1 MRRLGCVWGCDSDRL
16 WLGVGLA
23 QGETSKCC
31 LCATF
36 DTAGMRGDRLLGEW
50 HAGLVVRTVVR
61 YVFVHSWVLCR
72 VDEGKKRLESWE
84 VLQMLEE
91 DGVCARPRRRNW
103 VMYRGGL
110 PHATGCFLLVV
121 VVHTRAK
128 VGRDDPHY

>member
-91 DGVCARPRRRNW
+91 DGVYARPKTEELGHVSRRITSRHG
-103 VMYRGGL
+103 MFPLGGGGA
-110 PHATGCFLLVV
+110 HAG
-121 VVHTRAK
+121 
-128 VGRDDPHY
+128 